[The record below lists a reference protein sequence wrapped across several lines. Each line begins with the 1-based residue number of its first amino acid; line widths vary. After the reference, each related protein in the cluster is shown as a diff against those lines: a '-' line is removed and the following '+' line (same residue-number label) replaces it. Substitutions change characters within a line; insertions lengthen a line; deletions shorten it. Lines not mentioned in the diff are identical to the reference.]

1 MTLTALITM
10 NAILAAVLVYALV
23 HFLAHG
29 LHADR
34 KLRVARAA
42 ELRSLP
48 ERRAER
54 VAA

>member
-1 MTLTALITM
+1 MTLATLITV

-29 LHADR
+29 LQADR
-34 KLRVARAA
+34 KLRTARSA

-48 ERRAER
+48 EHRAGR